1 MKAAPFSYQR
11 PAALAEA
18 LGAMADGGH
27 SVISGGQSLGP
38 MLNLRLARPSAL
50 VDLRQLA
57 ALRESRVDNGRL
69 HLGAAVTHAEIEDG
83 RVPDTTRG
91 MLAYVARGIAYR
103 AIRNRGTLG
112 GSLAHCDPAAD
123 WLNSL
128 LALGARLH
136 LASAGATRSLMLEDF
151 ARGAYNTALASGE
164 IVVSVELPAFSPA
177 LRWGYYKICAKVGEF
192 ADAIGAVAVD
202 PGIGHCRLVI
212 GAVETRPV
220 LVPEPGTVIADMA
233 KRAGRDAEPADARAQ
248 TEALEALVAQTF
260 PAADRVFVHRHAV
273 ALARAVAQM
282 LAREP

>member
-1 MKAAPFSYQR
+1 MKAAPFRYLR
-11 PAALAEA
+11 PAGLPDALTALADTTVSA
-18 LGAMADGGH
+18 PSA
-27 SVISGGQSLGP
+27 ISGGQSLGP
-38 MLNLRLARPSAL
+38 MLNLRLARPGAL
-50 VDLRQLA
+50 VELRQLA
-57 ALRESRVDNGRL
+57 ALRASRLENGRL

-91 MLAYVARGIAYR
+91 MLPFVARGIAYR

-123 WLNSL
+123 WLNCL
-128 LALGARLH
+128 LTLGARLH
-136 LASAGATRSLMLEDF
+136 LASANGSRTLMIDDF
-151 ARGAYNTALASGE
+151 ARGAYSTALATGE
-164 IVVSVELPAFSPA
+164 VVVSVELPAFGKA

-202 PGIGHCRLVI
+202 TEIGHCRLVI

-220 LVPEPGTVIADMA
+220 LVPEPGAWL
-233 KRAGRDAEPADARAQ
+233 ARAANER
-248 TEALEALVAQTF
+248 TSDAAGAIFESLVAQHF
-260 PAADRVFVHRHAV
+260 PTHDRVFVHRHAV